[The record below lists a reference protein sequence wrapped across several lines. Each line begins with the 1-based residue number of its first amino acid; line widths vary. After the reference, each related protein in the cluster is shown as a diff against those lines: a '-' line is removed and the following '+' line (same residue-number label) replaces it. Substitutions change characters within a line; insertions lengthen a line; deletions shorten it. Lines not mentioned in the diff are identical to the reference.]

1 MDSLHLFTIPKWLPL
16 HIPPEIWTII
26 FCWKWRLEM
35 KDIHKTLI
43 EKRRNSH
50 KFYIYEV
57 GREFARSNYK
67 RILYKLAQ
75 RLGYNVSQYHVW
87 SPSDELNMYTGDYW
101 IKYDDYLSNDVVC
114 WSIPQPK
121 LVTVYNKCG
130 IELLFPYSMNFAPD
144 GYGHIKLY
152 EHLKNNLNKDC
163 SENTTFLEMKKL
175 CQSI

>member
-1 MDSLHLFTIPKWLPL
+1 MDSLHLFKIPKWLPNTL
-16 HIPPEIWTII
+16 LPEIWAII
-26 FCWKWRLEM
+26 FYWKWRLEM
-35 KDIHKTLI
+35 KDINRVLI
-43 EKRRNSH
+43 EKTSNIHTFCISWTCL
-50 KFYIYEV
+50 
-57 GREFARSNYK
+57 NYK
-67 RILYKLAQ
+67 NILSDVAL
-75 RLGYNVSQYHVW
+75 RLGYNVSHYHVW
-87 SPSDELNMYTGDYW
+87 SPPDELNLYTGDYW